1 MTSRIRPGERTG
13 LRLFLDTADRPAL
26 ARWLPSGIF
35 HGVTTNPT
43 ILDRSGLRSTID
55 DIAPLIREILGY
67 GVAEVQAQCWG
78 EKTEALVETGLALA
92 ALDPRLVVKV
102 PITESGVRAVSILHE
117 HGVRTTLTAVYAAHQ
132 ALTAAAAGADY
143 VAPYFGRIG
152 DSGQDAVGILNTMRQ
167 ILAASGRQTRLLVA
181 SLRRAD
187 DLALL
192 AALGCDTFTF
202 SPAVAEQL
210 FSESLTIEAA
220 SVFEQAAA
228 RH

>member
-1 MTSRIRPGERTG
+1 MPGERSG
-13 LRLFLDTADRPAL
+13 VRLFLDTADREAL
-26 ARWLPSGIF
+26 QRWLSTGLF

-43 ILDRSGLRSTID
+43 ILDRSGLRSTIG
-55 DIAPLIREILGY
+55 DIAPLISEILDY
-67 GVAEVQAQCWG
+67 DVPEVQAQCWG
-78 EKTEALVETGLALA
+78 TETEALVESGLALA

-102 PITESGVRAVSILHE
+102 PITEKGIRAVSVLHK

-152 DSGQDAVGILNTMRQ
+152 DSGQDAPGILRTMQQ
-167 ILAASGRQTRLLVA
+167 ILVASGRSTRLLVA

-192 AALGCDTFTF
+192 ASMGCDTFTF

-210 FSESLTIEAA
+210 FSESLTIDAA
-220 SVFEQAAA
+220 AVFERTAAGL
-228 RH
+228 

>member
-1 MTSRIRPGERTG
+1 MTSRIAPGDCPG
-13 LRLFLDTADRPAL
+13 LRLFLDTADRAAL
-26 ARWLPSGIF
+26 RRWLPTGLF

-43 ILDRSGLRSTID
+43 ILDRSGLHSSIE
-55 DIAPLIREILGY
+55 DIAPLMREILGY
-67 GVAEVQAQCWG
+67 GVPEVQAQCWG
-78 EKTEALVETGLALA
+78 TETEALVETGLALA

-102 PITESGVRAVSILHE
+102 PITEKGIRAVSILHG

-152 DSGQDAVGILNTMRQ
+152 DSGQDAPGILKTMHQ
-167 ILAASGRQTRLLVA
+167 ILLASGRATRLLVA

-192 AALGCDTFTF
+192 AAMGCDTFTF
-202 SPAVAEQL
+202 SPVVAEQL
-210 FSESLTIEAA
+210 FSESLTIDAA
-220 SVFEQAAA
+220 AAFEKTAA